1 MGTFLHTVQYTSEKH
16 QVSSITKRDYC
27 LIIYKKMYACVCM
40 YVHVCDRKLFTNFK
54 VYEYVHQINSRI
66 WKDAGR

>member
-1 MGTFLHTVQYTSEKH
+1 MGTFLYTVQYTSEKH
-16 QVSSITKRDYC
+16 QVSHYYNYC
-27 LIIYKKMYACVCM
+27 LIIYKKMYACLCM

-54 VYEYVHQINSRI
+54 VYKYVHQINSRI